1 MQIAKRCHPS
11 GLTHRS
17 AEAESTVWIL
27 IVIFF
32 GLVAS
37 AIVGLFAKLG
47 G

>member
-1 MQIAKRCHPS
+1 MQIAERHQS

-17 AEAESTVWIL
+17 AKVEGTVWIL
-27 IVIFF
+27 IVLFF

-37 AIVGLFAKLG
+37 AIISLFVKLG

>member
-1 MQIAKRCHPS
+1 MQIAKRCHP
-11 GLTHRS
+11 THR
-17 AEAESTVWIL
+17 ATEVESTVWIL

-32 GLVAS
+32 GLAAS